1 MIERFILGFGL
12 SVLIGGYAYK
22 RQSLSLSGLIT
33 AVIVGSLVMGLGHW
47 IFYVFLMGFFISS
60 ILIRKVMVIVF
71 PGAHRNLIH
80 HKKHEA
86 RTWVQVI
93 ANAGILTV
101 ISVFYA
107 LSPSVE
113 LIVLAGLSM
122 AASTADTWASEIGV
136 LSTTK
141 PKLILSKQPIRS
153 GLSGGVTPLGLWA
166 SLAGS
171 AWITLMVVTYVLLSG
186 QMTLLLALACGFCLI
201 GGYLGSIVDSVL
213 GELVQAK
220 YITLK
225 QEVVEVVSTSSDKL
239 IQGVRWMDNNLVN
252 FLSNVIV
259 VSAYTLITR
268 WVF

>member
-1 MIERFILGFGL
+1 M
-12 SVLIGGYAYK
+12 
-22 RQSLSLSGLIT
+22 
-33 AVIVGSLVMGLGHW
+33 
-47 IFYVFLMGFFISS
+47 
-60 ILIRKVMVIVF
+60 
-71 PGAHRNLIH
+71 
-80 HKKHEA
+80 
-86 RTWVQVI
+86 
-93 ANAGILTV
+93 
-101 ISVFYA
+101 
-107 LSPSVE
+107 
-113 LIVLAGLSM
+113 LAGLSM

-171 AWITLMVVTYVLLSG
+171 AWITLMVVIYVLLSG
-186 QMTLLLALACGFCLI
+186 QMTPLLALACGFCLI

-259 VSAYTLITR
+259 VGAYTLITR
-268 WVF
+268 LVF